1 MDKEEKIRKHLS
13 LVLDIN
19 KVMNLTRI
27 DDTARALRLHIED
40 SLAALSDLN
49 AAPDGLYGD
58 MGTGAGYPG
67 IPLAIMSGRDTV
79 LIDSVRKKI
88 EAVEFILT
96 ELDLRD
102 KVSTYNGRLEE
113 LALSSPNSFSVLT
126 ARALTQL
133 SSLLELASPLLK
145 ASGRLICYKSQLPNG
160 ELESAE
166 RITDLLGMR
175 LLECREYRLSDDETV
190 RRIIVFEKVSD
201 SKIKLPRRI
210 GMAQKRPLKR

>member
-1 MDKEEKIRKHLS
+1 MNKEEKVRKHLS

-27 DDTARALRLHIED
+27 DDFESALKLHVED
-40 SLAALSDLN
+40 SLAALPDLN

-67 IPLAIMSGRDTV
+67 IPLAIMSDRDTV
-79 LIDSVRKKI
+79 LVDSVKKKT
-88 EAVEFILT
+88 EAINVMLA
-96 ELDLRD
+96 ELGLEG
-102 KVSTYNGRLEE
+102 KVKTYNGRLEE
-113 LALSSPNSFSVLT
+113 LALLSPGVFSALT

-133 SSLLELASPLLK
+133 SSLIELASPLLK
-145 ASGRLICYKSQLPNG
+145 ISGRLICYKSQLPNG

-166 RITDLLGMR
+166 RITDILGMR
-175 LLECREYRLSDDETV
+175 LLECREYCLSDDETM
-190 RRIIVFEKVSD
+190 RRIVVFEKIGESE
-201 SKIKLPRRI
+201 IKLPRRI